1 LFCCKSLTKIKFPD
15 KSLKEKDNKMGKN
28 IAVRALKEAGAK
40 VEIPIGDILR
50 IHHLNDRPKVS
61 SVSAML
67 KETLRELKKT
77 GCLDF
82 AYAVMGTPRGTERVL
97 IPVSDVRIL
106 TSNLR

>member
-1 LFCCKSLTKIKFPD
+1 
-15 KSLKEKDNKMGKN
+15 MGKN

-67 KETLRELKKT
+67 KETLRELKRT
-77 GCLDF
+77 GSDF
-82 AYAVMGTPRGTERVL
+82 AYAVIGTPRGTERVL